1 MYSLSF
7 YIKIL
12 FLQLVP
18 KRKYKIV
25 IPKYFKISLYL
36 NSLILC
42 IYNILIADS
51 ISSKLDF
58 LKYNAFHIYK
68 SR

>member
-1 MYSLSF
+1 MVYLF
-7 YIKIL
+7 YIKTL
-12 FLQLVP
+12 LLQLVP
-18 KRKYKIV
+18 KKKYKIV
-25 IPKYFKISLYL
+25 IPKYITVSLYL

-51 ISSKLDF
+51 ISSKLDC
-58 LKYNAFHIYK
+58 LKYNAFHINK